1 MSARSASQARVAA
14 CEQTGGQAKKQD
26 VGSGGGKLGKTGG
39 GGVSS
44 NNNNVVS
51 GGKGTGGGRR
61 RRGGGGGQPSNQH
74 ANPPSF
80 HQKGGRGGGRRG
92 VAHQRDPPPSLNRE
106 SELGSLYQPGS
117 RKQNLSHL
125 LTNFQV
131 GPPRG
136 SRGRQGGGS
145 RRNGPPPQ
153 HVYTPSKP
161 RYSAQHYLQATCQ
174 FVVSDCADILN
185 HAIDPDTI
193 VDWDVVEQVV
203 LKQGGSEPTAC
214 PICLF
219 PPNAA
224 KLTLCGH
231 VYCWPCI
238 LHYLALTDDTSRKCP
253 ICDHMVARE
262 DLRSVVVVPQPDH
275 CTGAT
280 VEMRL
285 MKRDRESL
293 IAVPA
298 DSDLDTAAFPTVADA
313 GTNRRF
319 IKMFV
324 ASASEVG
331 ANILARERKELEN
344 QWAKEGNQPEGCF
357 IQEALTWLAKREEA
371 NTLKASLSVPTKEK
385 QQHGQEKVKDLVDE
399 VKKVQFETKES
410 GGNKAMVDPF
420 ADNEGAAEKDNN
432 ADSEN
437 NENEKALGENG
448 NAEQQTEALG
458 AEKGPQGDARARYSS
473 GESGSSL
480 EEEVGEAEVRVEDLD
495 ISEVQSK
502 QGKRQTFYFY
512 QASDGQAIFLHALN
526 VQMLVTEF
534 GSLENCPNTIK
545 AEILEKDSSSM
556 TTELRDRLRY
566 LRHLPV
572 CTAFEVTALTKRK
585 TIRTYLII
593 IRWPS
598 WTYQALWAEKLWV
611 SMRPN
616 WRRGTGREV
625 GGQER
630 RRGGRRR
637 FTWRRGG

>member
-1 MSARSASQARVAA
+1 
-14 CEQTGGQAKKQD
+14 
-26 VGSGGGKLGKTGG
+26 
-39 GGVSS
+39 
-44 NNNNVVS
+44 
-51 GGKGTGGGRR
+51 
-61 RRGGGGGQPSNQH
+61 
-74 ANPPSF
+74 
-80 HQKGGRGGGRRG
+80 
-92 VAHQRDPPPSLNRE
+92 
-106 SELGSLYQPGS
+106 
-117 RKQNLSHL
+117 
-125 LTNFQV
+125 
-131 GPPRG
+131 
-136 SRGRQGGGS
+136 
-145 RRNGPPPQ
+145 
-153 HVYTPSKP
+153 
-161 RYSAQHYLQATCQ
+161 
-174 FVVSDCADILN
+174 VVSDCADILN

-262 DLRSVVVVPQPDH
+262 ELRSVVVVPQPDH

-502 QGKRQTFYFY
+502 QGKRQTFFFY

-572 CTAFEVTALTKRK
+572 CTAFEV
-585 TIRTYLII
+585 
-593 IRWPS
+593 
-598 WTYQALWAEKLWV
+598 AELDISSLV
-611 SMRPN
+611 
-616 WRRGTGREV
+616 GRETL
-625 GGQER
+625 GQYAAQLEERHRKRGRRAREEKRREKKIHLEER
-630 RRGGRRR
+630 RLMGRYPSPMARIESRYHYPEVGQVEEFPGVGEAGEDEEEVKEESTDFTFAKALAQRPAAAPVALLPKSSSSPTGWAVLGQQLPVARRR
-637 FTWRRGG
+637 EDPDSEPEPEGYQPPPQPTSLGDALAAALAATTMNGSSGGKKKGKRGKALLLGGPPRPML

>member
-1 MSARSASQARVAA
+1 MAS
-14 CEQTGGQAKKQD
+14 
-26 VGSGGGKLGKTGG
+26 
-39 GGVSS
+39 
-44 NNNNVVS
+44 
-51 GGKGTGGGRR
+51 
-61 RRGGGGGQPSNQH
+61 
-74 ANPPSF
+74 
-80 HQKGGRGGGRRG
+80 
-92 VAHQRDPPPSLNRE
+92 
-106 SELGSLYQPGS
+106 
-117 RKQNLSHL
+117 
-125 LTNFQV
+125 
-131 GPPRG
+131 
-136 SRGRQGGGS
+136 
-145 RRNGPPPQ
+145 
-153 HVYTPSKP
+153 
-161 RYSAQHYLQATCQ
+161 
-174 FVVSDCADILN
+174 
-185 HAIDPDTI
+185 DPDTI

-231 VYCWPCI
+231 VCCWPCI

-275 CTGAT
+275 CTGGT

-313 GTNRRF
+313 GMNRRF

-344 QWAKEGNQPEGCF
+344 QWKNEGNQPEGCF
-357 IQEALTWLAKREEA
+357 IQEALALLAKREEE

-385 QQHGQEKVKDLVDE
+385 QQHGQEKVDE
-399 VKKVQFETKES
+399 VKKVKSETKES
-410 GGNKAMVDPF
+410 GGKAMVDSF
-420 ADNEGAAEKDNN
+420 ADNEVVYEKGNN

-437 NENEKALGENG
+437 NENEALEANG
-448 NAEQQTEALG
+448 NAEKQTEAIG
-458 AEKGPQGDARARYSS
+458 EEKDPQSDARARYSS

-572 CTAFEVTALTKRK
+572 CTAFEVAELDISSLVSRETLGQYVAQLEERHRKRGRRAREEK
-585 TIRTYLII
+585 RREKKIHLEERRLMGRY
-593 IRWPS
+593 PS
-598 WTYQALWAEKLWV
+598 PMARIESRYHY
-611 SMRPN
+611 P
-616 WRRGTGREV
+616 EV
-625 GGQER
+625 GQVEEFPGVGEAGEDEEEVKEESSEFTFAKALAQRPSAPVASLPKSSSSPTGWAVLGQQ
-630 RRGGRRR
+630 
-637 FTWRRGG
+637 

>member
-1 MSARSASQARVAA
+1 
-14 CEQTGGQAKKQD
+14 
-26 VGSGGGKLGKTGG
+26 
-39 GGVSS
+39 
-44 NNNNVVS
+44 
-51 GGKGTGGGRR
+51 
-61 RRGGGGGQPSNQH
+61 
-74 ANPPSF
+74 
-80 HQKGGRGGGRRG
+80 
-92 VAHQRDPPPSLNRE
+92 
-106 SELGSLYQPGS
+106 
-117 RKQNLSHL
+117 
-125 LTNFQV
+125 
-131 GPPRG
+131 
-136 SRGRQGGGS
+136 
-145 RRNGPPPQ
+145 
-153 HVYTPSKP
+153 
-161 RYSAQHYLQATCQ
+161 
-174 FVVSDCADILN
+174 
-185 HAIDPDTI
+185 
-193 VDWDVVEQVV
+193 
-203 LKQGGSEPTAC
+203 
-214 PICLF
+214 
-219 PPNAA
+219 
-224 KLTLCGH
+224 
-231 VYCWPCI
+231 
-238 LHYLALTDDTSRKCP
+238 
-253 ICDHMVARE
+253 MVARE

-331 ANILARERKELEN
+331 ANILSRERKELEN
-344 QWAKEGNQPEGCF
+344 QWIKEGNQPEGCF
-357 IQEALTWLAKREEA
+357 IQEALAWLAKREEA
-371 NTLKASLSVPTKEK
+371 NTLKASLSFPTKEK

-399 VKKVQFETKES
+399 GKKVQCDTKES
-410 GGNKAMVDPF
+410 GENKAMVDPF
-420 ADNEGAAEKDNN
+420 ADNEGAAEKGNN

-437 NENEKALGENG
+437 NENQNALEENG
-448 NAEQQTEALG
+448 NAEQQTEAMG
-458 AEKGPQGDARARYSS
+458 AEKDQQGDARARYSS

-572 CTAFEVTALTKRK
+572 CTAFEV
-585 TIRTYLII
+585 
-593 IRWPS
+593 
-598 WTYQALWAEKLWV
+598 AELDISSLV
-611 SMRPN
+611 
-616 WRRGTGREV
+616 GRETL
-625 GGQER
+625 GQYAAQLEERHRKRGRRAREEKRREKKIHLEER
-630 RRGGRRR
+630 RLMGRYPSPMARIESRYHYPEVGQVEEFPGVGEAGEDEEEVKEESTDFTFAKALAQRPPAALLPKSSSSPTGWAVLGQQLPVARRR
-637 FTWRRGG
+637 EDPDSEPEPEGYQPPPQPTSLGDALAAALAATTMNGPSSGKKKGKRGKALLLGGPPRPML

>member
-1 MSARSASQARVAA
+1 MIQG
-14 CEQTGGQAKKQD
+14 C
-26 VGSGGGKLGKTGG
+26 
-39 GGVSS
+39 
-44 NNNNVVS
+44 
-51 GGKGTGGGRR
+51 
-61 RRGGGGGQPSNQH
+61 H
-74 ANPPSF
+74 
-80 HQKGGRGGGRRG
+80 
-92 VAHQRDPPPSLNRE
+92 
-106 SELGSLYQPGS
+106 
-117 RKQNLSHL
+117 
-125 LTNFQV
+125 LTNYLM
-131 GPPRG
+131 
-136 SRGRQGGGS
+136 
-145 RRNGPPPQ
+145 
-153 HVYTPSKP
+153 HI
-161 RYSAQHYLQATCQ
+161 YSMLKVKTC
-174 FVVSDCADILN
+174 
-185 HAIDPDTI
+185 H
-193 VDWDVVEQVV
+193 QVV

-262 DLRSVVVVPQPDH
+262 DLRFAFTLLCNDDYSHSKTSRSVVVVPQPDH
-275 CTGAT
+275 CTGGT

-298 DSDLDTAAFPTVADA
+298 DSDLDTTAFPTVADA
-313 GTNRRF
+313 GKNRRF

-331 ANILARERKELEN
+331 ANILARERRELED
-344 QWAKEGNQPEGCF
+344 QWRKEGNQPEGCF
-357 IQEALTWLAKREEA
+357 IQEALALLAKREEA
-371 NTLKASLSVPTKEK
+371 NTLKASLSFPKEK
-385 QQHGQEKVKDLVDE
+385 QQHGQEKVKDLVVE
-399 VKKVQFETKES
+399 TKKVHSETKEI
-410 GGNKAMVDPF
+410 GEPMVDPF
-420 ADNEGAAEKDNN
+420 ADCEEGAEKGSD

-437 NENEKALGENG
+437 NENRKDLEENG
-448 NAEQQTEALG
+448 NTENQMEASG
-458 AEKGPQGDARARYSS
+458 VEKEPHDDARARYSS
-473 GESGSSL
+473 GESGGSL

-572 CTAFEVTALTKRK
+572 CTAFEVCFTERK
-585 TIRTYLII
+585 SLSPPI
-593 IRWPS
+593 S
-598 WTYQALWAEKLWV
+598 
-611 SMRPN
+611 
-616 WRRGTGREV
+616 
-625 GGQER
+625 
-630 RRGGRRR
+630 GGRAGHIKPCEPRNSR
-637 FTWRRGG
+637 TICSSTGGKAEEERQEGKRGEKAGEEDPPRGEEAHGSLSKVSNMPFVV

>member
-1 MSARSASQARVAA
+1 
-14 CEQTGGQAKKQD
+14 
-26 VGSGGGKLGKTGG
+26 
-39 GGVSS
+39 
-44 NNNNVVS
+44 
-51 GGKGTGGGRR
+51 
-61 RRGGGGGQPSNQH
+61 
-74 ANPPSF
+74 
-80 HQKGGRGGGRRG
+80 
-92 VAHQRDPPPSLNRE
+92 
-106 SELGSLYQPGS
+106 
-117 RKQNLSHL
+117 
-125 LTNFQV
+125 
-131 GPPRG
+131 
-136 SRGRQGGGS
+136 
-145 RRNGPPPQ
+145 
-153 HVYTPSKP
+153 
-161 RYSAQHYLQATCQ
+161 
-174 FVVSDCADILN
+174 VVSDCADILN
-185 HAIDPDTI
+185 HAIDPDAI

-275 CTGAT
+275 CTGGT

-298 DSDLDTAAFPTVADA
+298 DSDLDTTAFPTVADA
-313 GTNRRF
+313 GKNRRF

-331 ANILARERKELEN
+331 ANILARERRELED
-344 QWAKEGNQPEGCF
+344 QWRKEGNQPEGCF
-357 IQEALTWLAKREEA
+357 IQEALALLAKREEA
-371 NTLKASLSVPTKEK
+371 YTLKASLSFPKEK
-385 QQHGQEKVKDLVDE
+385 QQHGQEKVKDLVGE
-399 VKKVQFETKES
+399 TKKVHSETKEI
-410 GGNKAMVDPF
+410 GEPMVDPF
-420 ADNEGAAEKDNN
+420 ADCEEGAEKGSD

-437 NENEKALGENG
+437 NENRKDLEENG
-448 NAEQQTEALG
+448 NTEKQMEASG
-458 AEKGPQGDARARYSS
+458 VEKEPHDDARARYSS
-473 GESGSSL
+473 GESGGSL

-572 CTAFEVTALTKRK
+572 CTAFEVAELDISSLVSRETLGQYAAQLEERQRKRGRRAREEK
-585 TIRTYLII
+585 RREKKIYLEE
-593 IRWPS
+593 RRLMGRFPS
-598 WTYQALWAEKLWV
+598 PMARIESRYHY
-611 SMRPN
+611 P
-616 WRRGTGREV
+616 EV
-625 GGQER
+625 GQVEEFPGVGEAGEDEEEVKEESSDFTFAKALAQRPTAPVALLPKSSSSPTGWAVLGQQLPVAR
-630 RRGGRRR
+630 RREDPDSEPEPEGYQPPPQPTSLGDALAAALAATTLNGAVSSGKKKGKRGKALLLGGPPRPML
-637 FTWRRGG
+637 

>member
-1 MSARSASQARVAA
+1 
-14 CEQTGGQAKKQD
+14 
-26 VGSGGGKLGKTGG
+26 
-39 GGVSS
+39 
-44 NNNNVVS
+44 
-51 GGKGTGGGRR
+51 
-61 RRGGGGGQPSNQH
+61 
-74 ANPPSF
+74 
-80 HQKGGRGGGRRG
+80 
-92 VAHQRDPPPSLNRE
+92 
-106 SELGSLYQPGS
+106 
-117 RKQNLSHL
+117 
-125 LTNFQV
+125 
-131 GPPRG
+131 
-136 SRGRQGGGS
+136 
-145 RRNGPPPQ
+145 
-153 HVYTPSKP
+153 
-161 RYSAQHYLQATCQ
+161 
-174 FVVSDCADILN
+174 
-185 HAIDPDTI
+185 
-193 VDWDVVEQVV
+193 VEQVV

-298 DSDLDTAAFPTVADA
+298 DSDLDTTAFPTVADA
-313 GTNRRF
+313 GANRRF

-331 ANILARERKELEN
+331 ANILARERRELED
-344 QWAKEGNQPEGCF
+344 QWRKEGNQPEGCF
-357 IQEALTWLAKREEA
+357 IQEALALLAKREETNA
-371 NTLKASLSVPTKEK
+371 LKASMSFPKEK
-385 QQHGQEKVKDLVDE
+385 QQERVKVLVDE
-399 VKKVQFETKES
+399 VKEHSETKAES
-410 GGNKAMVDPF
+410 VESKVIVVDPF
-420 ADNEGAAEKDNN
+420 AEDDEKSSD

-437 NENEKALGENG
+437 NENQKTPEENG
-448 NAEQQTEALG
+448 NAEKQVETSDAV
-458 AEKGPQGDARARYSS
+458 EKEMKKPLDDARARYSS
-473 GESGSSL
+473 GESGGSL
-480 EEEVGEAEVRVEDLD
+480 EEEVGEAEVCVEDLD

-502 QGKRQTFYFY
+502 QGKRQQTFYFY
-512 QASDGQAIFLHALN
+512 QSSDGQAIFLHALN

-572 CTAFEVTALTKRK
+572 CTAFEVAELDISSFVSRETVGQYAAQLEERHRKRGRRAREEK
-585 TIRTYLII
+585 RREKKIHLEERRLMGRY
-593 IRWPS
+593 PS
-598 WTYQALWAEKLWV
+598 PMARIESRYHY
-611 SMRPN
+611 P
-616 WRRGTGREV
+616 EV
-625 GGQER
+625 GQVEEFPGVGEVGEDEEEVKEESTDFTFAKALAHRPSAPVAPLPKSSSSPTGWAVLGQQLPAAR
-630 RRGGRRR
+630 RREDPDSEPEPEGYQPPPQPTSLGDALAAALAATTINGSSSGGKKKGK
-637 FTWRRGG
+637 RGKALLLGGPPRPML